1 MSGPVIVHPVY
12 TYHPPG
18 VEPQDLY
25 DGGAMLAT
33 VQQSM
38 PPGRTFI
45 LAEHSQKTGSQD
57 LDLNSIAQTGMAQWA
72 DSWILQSH
80 ASPARVDE
88 GLFAIAVG
96 YGSRQYVVEWS
107 LGVFN

>member
-45 LAEHSQKTGSQD
+45 LAEHSQKTGRKT
-57 LDLNSIAQTGMAQWA
+57 SISTRSRRQAWPSG